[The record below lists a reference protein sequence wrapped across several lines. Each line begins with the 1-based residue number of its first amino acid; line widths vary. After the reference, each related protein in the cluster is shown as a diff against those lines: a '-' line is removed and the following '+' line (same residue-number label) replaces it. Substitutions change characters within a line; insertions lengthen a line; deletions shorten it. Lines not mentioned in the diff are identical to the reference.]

1 MKKEIKGEN
10 VTNKNLVTIKI
21 KQRKEPITGLY
32 VNHDNNWVAVLENTY
47 DYVLDGYTF
56 INREWID
63 HFHIETDRIAD
74 YIFSNSKWKLIN
86 STLLFPPALFDK
98 DKLHNICKNELSKL
112 SEDELYDFLYNWASE
127 NAPEKKDMWFAD
139 KEKMLAILRL
149 YMGIGMKRRR
159 KDFMYAKQ
167 IFNMISYFF
176 DGESTDEKDEF
187 RLDMSEVKNI
197 LNDYMAAYNHDDD
210 NSAWFNK
217 LKEIADKH
225 GYASDMK
232 AYKASPESFKGNVSD
247 IAEVVRIAVTGRA
260 NTPDLW
266 SIVHI
271 MGEEQ
276 MKQRIEKVI
285 NR

>member
-98 DKLHNICKNELSKL
+98 DKEKLVEIWQHKAHKFWLGEIKNINEQYITNFLYSIHCACLSK
-112 SEDELYDFLYNWASE
+112 
-127 NAPEKKDMWFAD
+127 
-139 KEKMLAILRL
+139 IL
-149 YMGIGMKRRR
+149 IV
-159 KDFMYAKQ
+159 MYCSL
-167 IFNMISYFF
+167 IFFISP
-176 DGESTDEKDEF
+176 SQN
-187 RLDMSEVKNI
+187 L
-197 LNDYMAAYNHDDD
+197 
-210 NSAWFNK
+210 
-217 LKEIADKH
+217 
-225 GYASDMK
+225 
-232 AYKASPESFKGNVSD
+232 
-247 IAEVVRIAVTGRA
+247 
-260 NTPDLW
+260 
-266 SIVHI
+266 
-271 MGEEQ
+271 
-276 MKQRIEKVI
+276 
-285 NR
+285 